1 MDILK
6 TEKNILVAFLL
17 NLAFSLFELI
27 GGIFTK
33 SVAILSDSIHDFGD
47 ALSIGISYFLEKK
60 SRFEVDESH
69 TYGYLRYSVLGGL
82 ITTVVLILGSG
93 IMIKESIERLI
104 HPVAVDY
111 CGMLLLAVIGVVVNL
126 VAAFVTREGD
136 SLNQKS
142 VNLHMLEDVLG
153 WAVVLVGTVIMLFTD
168 VGILDSLMSIGVAVF
183 ILACAIKNLV
193 EIASLFL
200 EKTPADVDVAHLKEE
215 LLHVDGVL
223 DVHHLHIRSM
233 DGVHHYATFH
243 IVTDSDDLPALKA
256 ALRAELAEHHIV
268 HAVIETEAERC
279 NDVDCH
285 PVFSEESEHHHH
297 HH

>member
-1 MDILK
+1 MK

-33 SVAILSDSIHDFGD
+33 SVAILSDSVHDFGD
-47 ALSIGISYFLEKK
+47 ALSIGISYALEKK
-60 SRFEVDESH
+60 SRAAVDEAH

-82 ITTVVLILGSG
+82 ITTVILILGSG
-93 IMIKESIERLI
+93 MMIKESVERLV
-104 HPVAVDY
+104 HPVAVNA
-111 CGMLLLAVIGVVVNL
+111 CGMLVLAVIGLAVNL

-136 SLNQKS
+136 SLNQKA

-153 WAVVLVGTVIMLFTD
+153 WAVVLVGAVVMVFTD
-168 VGILDSLMSIGVAVF
+168 IGILDALMSIGVAAF
-183 ILACAIKNLV
+183 ILVCAVKNLI
-193 EIASLFL
+193 EIADLFL

-215 LLHVDGVL
+215 LLRINGVR

-233 DGVHHYATFH
+233 DGAHHYATFH
-243 IVTDSDDLPALKA
+243 VVTDSDDLPSLKA

-268 HAVIETEAERC
+268 HAVIETETDVCDE
-279 NDVDCH
+279 VDCH
-285 PVFSEESEHHHH
+285 PVFSEETEHHHH
-297 HH
+297 HHH